1 MTSLEARLQ
10 GEPWFTSSYT
20 TNAQACVEVAM
31 APEVVGVRD
40 TKDRDGG
47 TLLFPRRRWA
57 DFVNSVKK

>member
-1 MTSLEARLQ
+1 MQ